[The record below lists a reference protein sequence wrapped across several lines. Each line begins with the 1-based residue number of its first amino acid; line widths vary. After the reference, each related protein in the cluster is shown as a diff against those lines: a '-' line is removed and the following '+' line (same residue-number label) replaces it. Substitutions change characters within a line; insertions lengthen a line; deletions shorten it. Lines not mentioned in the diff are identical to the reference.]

1 MQVLRPQSQVST
13 LEVWGFY
20 LGEEL
25 CHGPSYDLE
34 VVQQDAAAAEEE
46 KAAAGPPNDSTLV
59 AGKAAIARKLVT
71 TG

>member
-1 MQVLRPQSQVST
+1 MSNM
-13 LEVWGFY
+13 EVWSFY

-46 KAAAGPPNDSTLV
+46 TAASGTAGTLNSIKA
-59 AGKAAIARKLVT
+59 ARKLVT

>member
-1 MQVLRPQSQVST
+1 MSNM
-13 LEVWGFY
+13 EVWSFY

-46 KAAAGPPNDSTLV
+46 TAASGTAGGQGALNSIKA
-59 AGKAAIARKLVT
+59 ARKLVT